1 MFGLGVGLS
10 ILLGICLLCVCAF
23 EFINGFHDTANAV
36 ATVIYT
42 KSLKPTVAVVISGIL
57 NGIGVF
63 VGGTAVAMGIIKMLP
78 VETLVDQNMAHS
90 IGMVAAIL
98 LTAIFWNLG
107 TWYLG
112 IPASSSH
119 TLIGSILGVGIAYS
133 FLPGVDEAAVNWH
146 KVRDIALALLCSPL
160 FGFGFAMALMFLLK
174 ILFGKNEKLFAAPDG
189 DTPPPWWIR
198 AILILTCC
206 AVSFSHGS
214 NDGQKGIGLMMLIL
228 IGIVPGYF
236 ALNQASDLSQLG
248 AEIEQ
253 VKAAVAQLS
262 VGDLGPEGQEVLG
275 KLNQDLARM
284 DELSTQT
291 NGFTALDSVETEGHE
306 EKADPRFEI
315 RKEILLITDAVKK
328 LDGIGEGLGEE
339 SSTASQIASV
349 SKAAKGMTQFT
360 EYAPPWVVVIIAL
373 SLGIGTMI
381 GWKRI
386 VVTIGEKIG
395 KTHLSYAQ
403 GAAAEMVAAS
413 TIAISTFG
421 LHLPVS
427 TTHVLSSGIAG
438 TMFARGG
445 KDNMQWSTVSK
456 IIWAWVL
463 TAPVCITMS
472 GLLFLLFRMLTG

>member
-1 MFGLGVGLS
+1 MFGLDIGLS

-42 KSLKPTVAVVISGIL
+42 KSLKPWVAVVISGLL

-90 IGMVAAIL
+90 VGMVAAIL
-98 LTAIFWNLG
+98 ITAILWNLG

-133 FLPGVDEAAVNWH
+133 FLPGVEGAAVNWH
-146 KVRDIALALLCSPL
+146 KVRDIGLALLCSPI
-160 FGFGFAMALMFLLK
+160 FGFGFAMVLMYLLK
-174 ILFGKNEKLFAAPDG
+174 SLFGKNEALFAEPDG
-189 DTPPPWWIR
+189 DTPPPWWMR
-198 AILILTCC
+198 AILVGTCC

-236 ALNQASDLSQLG
+236 ALNQSSDFSQLDRVV
-248 AEIEQ
+248 ASVQDAASEI
-253 VKAAVAQLS
+253 ATS
-262 VGDLGPEGQEVLG
+262 
-275 KLNQDLARM
+275 
-284 DELSTQT
+284 ELSGADKSTMEKLQKDIAALAAIGQGL
-291 NGFTALDSVETEGHE
+291 NGFGQLDAPESGEETSD
-306 EKADPRFEI
+306 AQFEV

-328 LDGIGEGLGEE
+328 LDGSARRLTGDNPLVAKIGAL
-339 SSTASQIASV
+339 
-349 SKAAKGMTQFT
+349 SKASKGLTQFT
-360 EYAPPWVVVIIAL
+360 EYAPPWVIVLIAL

-463 TAPVCITMS
+463 TAPVCIVVS
-472 GLLFLLFRMLTG
+472 GLLFLLFRQITG

>member
-42 KSLKPTVAVVISGIL
+42 KSLKPWVAVIISGIL

-133 FLPGVDEAAVNWH
+133 FLPDADGVAVNWY
-146 KVRDIALALLCSPL
+146 KVRDIGLALLCSPL
-160 FGFGFAMALMFLLK
+160 FGFGFAMALMYLLK
-174 ILFGKNEKLFAAPDG
+174 TIFRKNESLFASPDG
-189 DTPPPWWIR
+189 DTPPPWWMR
-198 AILILTCC
+198 AILIGTCC

-228 IGIVPGYF
+228 IGIVPSYF
-236 ALNQASDLSQLG
+236 ALNQNSDLSQL
-248 AEIEQ
+248 
-253 VKAAVAQLS
+253 KPAVAS
-262 VGDLGPEGQEVLG
+262 VQEAV
-275 KLNQDLARM
+275 A
-284 DELSTQT
+284 ELSSADVSGENKSTLEKLQQDVARLSSIGTET
-291 NGFTALDSVETEGHE
+291 NGFTQLADTEAKGE
-306 EKADPRFEI
+306 DDPRFAI
-315 RKEILLITDAVKK
+315 RKEILLITDAAKK
-328 LDGIGEGLGEE
+328 LSG
-339 SSTASQIASV
+339 STKSLDPSNPLVGQV
-349 SKAAKGMTQFT
+349 EKLSKASKGLNTFT
-360 EYAPPWVVVIIAL
+360 EYAPSWVVVVIAL

-403 GAAAEMVAAS
+403 GAAAELVAAS

-445 KDNMQWSTVSK
+445 KENMQWSTVSK

-463 TAPVCITMS
+463 TAPVCIVMS
-472 GLLFLLFRMLTG
+472 GGLFLLFRLITG

>member
-1 MFGLGVGLS
+1 MFGLGIGLS
-10 ILLGICLLCVCAF
+10 ILLGLCLLCVCAF

-63 VGGTAVAMGIIKMLP
+63 VGGTAVAMGIINMLP

-133 FLPGVDEAAVNWH
+133 FLPGTGEAAVNWS
-146 KVRDIALALLCSPL
+146 KVQHIGLSLLCSPL
-160 FGFGFAMALMFLLK
+160 FGFLFAMVLMYLLRS
-174 ILFGKNEKLFAAPDG
+174 FFAKNESLFSEPDG
-189 DTPPPWWIR
+189 DTPPPFWIR
-198 AILILTCC
+198 AILVATCC

-236 ALNQASDLSQLG
+236 ALNQSSDLREMHTVVS
-248 AEIEQ
+248 EVE
-253 VKAAVAQLS
+253 AAASKIPSVDLTEEMQGVANKLQADIARLS
-262 VGDLGPEGQEVLG
+262 
-275 KLNQDLARM
+275 
-284 DELSTQT
+284 ELSRNT
-291 NGFTALDSVETEGHE
+291 NNFANLDSGE
-306 EKADPRFEI
+306 DRFEV
-315 RKEILLITDAVKK
+315 RKEILLITNAAKK
-328 LDGIGEGLGEE
+328 LDKSAHHESPEIAALLKTTKGL
-339 SSTASQIASV
+339 
-349 SKAAKGMTQFT
+349 SKFT

-403 GAAAEMVAAS
+403 GASAELVAAS
-413 TIAISTFG
+413 TIAASTYLG
-421 LHLPVS
+421 LPVS

-445 KDNMQWSTVSK
+445 KDNLQKSTITK
-456 IIWAWVL
+456 ILWAWVL
-463 TAPVCITMS
+463 TLPVCVTMS
-472 GLLFLLFRMLTG
+472 GILFLLFRMISG

>member
-1 MFGLGVGLS
+1 MFGLGIGLS
-10 ILLGICLLCVCAF
+10 ILLGLCLLCVCAF

-42 KSLKPTVAVVISGIL
+42 KSLKPTIAVVMSGIL

-63 VGGTAVAMGIIKMLP
+63 VGGTAVAMGIINMLP

-107 TWYLG
+107 TWYLA

-133 FLPGVDEAAVNWH
+133 FLPGTGEAAVNWS
-146 KVRDIALALLCSPL
+146 KVQHIGLSLLCSPL
-160 FGFGFAMALMFLLK
+160 FGFLFAMALMYLLK
-174 ILFGKNEKLFAAPDG
+174 VFFSKNESLFSEPDG
-189 DTPPPWWIR
+189 ETPPPFWVR
-198 AILILTCC
+198 AVLVATCC

-228 IGIVPGYF
+228 IGVVPGYF
-236 ALNQASDLSQLG
+236 ALNQSSDLTKLAGVVTEVQQAADRIPSVDLDDEMREV
-248 AEIEQ
+248 ADKL
-253 VKAAVAQLS
+253 KA
-262 VGDLGPEGQEVLG
+262 DLGRMASLATST
-275 KLNQDLARM
+275 NNFADLESGE
-284 DELSTQT
+284 DQ
-291 NGFTALDSVETEGHE
+291 
-306 EKADPRFEI
+306 FEI
-315 RKEILLITDAVKK
+315 RKEILLITNAAKK
-328 LDGIGEGLGEE
+328 LDKAAEHE
-339 SSTASQIASV
+339 SPEIASLLK
-349 SKAAKGMTQFT
+349 STKGLSQFT
-360 EYAPPWVVVIIAL
+360 EYAPPWVIVVIAL

-386 VVTIGEKIG
+386 VITIGEKIG

-403 GAAAEMVAAS
+403 GAAAELVAAS
-413 TIAISTFG
+413 TIAASTYLG
-421 LHLPVS
+421 LPVS

-445 KDNMQWSTVSK
+445 KDNLQKSTITK
-456 IIWAWVL
+456 ILWAWVL
-463 TAPVCITMS
+463 TLPVCVAMS
-472 GLLFLLFRMLTG
+472 GILFLLFRMISG